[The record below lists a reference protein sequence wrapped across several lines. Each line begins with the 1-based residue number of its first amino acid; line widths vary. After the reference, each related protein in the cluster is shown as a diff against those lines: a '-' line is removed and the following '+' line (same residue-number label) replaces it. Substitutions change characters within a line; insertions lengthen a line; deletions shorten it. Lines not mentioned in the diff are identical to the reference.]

1 MWRAPLSLPMKA
13 YHQAIR
19 QLAKTSHK
27 KVSDAYLTYNKP
39 NVFKNTYEVGSN
51 IKTQNIAIKAIA

>member
-27 KVSDAYLTYNKP
+27 KVNYAYLTYNKP